1 MKSYVKTAC
10 IAILFT
16 NDLKHI
22 HLHSAGEDFD
32 KIHNLAEEYYD
43 KMAEESD
50 YLCELAI
57 ENGEPMVNPTRALE
71 VVEEW
76 QPEDEE
82 NYDYNHCLSAV
93 NTKLTLYLRALTT
106 LRHEEEQL
114 DIQSKLDDI
123 VRDWKKE
130 LEYKMAKRSQF
141 ATTSFVKS
149 DVDDRTTEYAKQY
162 MSQQQKGDGLLPWD

>member
-1 MKSYVKTAC
+1 MTDYVKAAC
-10 IAILFT
+10 VAILFT

-32 KIHNLAEEYYD
+32 KIHNLAEDYYN
-43 KMAEESD
+43 KMTEDSD

-57 ENGEPMVNPTRALE
+57 ENGENMVNPTRALE
-71 VVEEW
+71 IVKEW

-82 NYDYNHCLSAV
+82 NYDYNHCLSAI
-93 NTKLTLYLRALTT
+93 NSKLNMYLEALAT

-123 VRDWKKE
+123 VRGWKKE
-130 LEYKMAKRSQF
+130 LEYKMYKRSQF
-141 ATTSFVKS
+141 VTTSFVKS
-149 DVDDRTTEYAKQY
+149 DVDERTAEYAKKY
-162 MSQQQKGDGLLPWD
+162 MNY